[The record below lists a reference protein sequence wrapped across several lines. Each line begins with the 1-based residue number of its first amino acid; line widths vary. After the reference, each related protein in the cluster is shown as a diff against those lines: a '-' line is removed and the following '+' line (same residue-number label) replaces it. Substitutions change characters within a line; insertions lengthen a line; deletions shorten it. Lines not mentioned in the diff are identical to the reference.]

1 MSNGAGVIS
10 IDFEEQVVIVAEDG
24 DRRVIPLASPEAF
37 AAASRAWLR
46 CGWDVK
52 HAYTFSWLGR
62 PIIQL
67 PEDMVRAQE
76 AIFAVKPDLIIETGI
91 AHGGSLIFYA
101 SLCKAMGRGRVIGV
115 DIEIRPHN
123 RTAIEAHEL
132 FDYITLYE
140 GNSTDPQIVS
150 KVSADAE
157 GAETVMV
164 FLDSNHTKAHVLAE
178 LAAYAPLVSVGSYV
192 VAADGIM
199 EQLVGAP
206 RSSPDWGTDNPRQAA
221 IEYTAANPNYVISQ
235 PDLTFNEGNVST
247 PVTYWPDGW
256 IKRVD

>member
-1 MSNGAGVIS
+1 MIS
-10 IDFEEQVVIVAEDG
+10 IDFEAQVVIVEEG
-24 DRRVIPLASPEAF
+24 EDRRVVPLASPEAF

-76 AIFAVKPDLIIETGI
+76 AIYNVKPDLIIETGI

-101 SLCKAMGRGRVIGV
+101 SLCKAMGCGRVVGIDV
-115 DIEIRPHN
+115 DIRPHN
-123 RTAIEAHEL
+123 RTAIESHEL
-132 FDYITLYE
+132 FEYITLYE
-140 GNSTDPQIVS
+140 GSSTDPAVIE
-150 KVSADAE
+150 KIAAE
-157 GAETVMV
+157 ANQAGTVMV

-178 LAAYAPLVSVGSYV
+178 LAAYAPLVSVGSYI

-221 IEYTAANPNYVISQ
+221 IEFTAENPNFMISQ
-235 PDLTFNEGNVST
+235 PDFTFNEGQVSG

-256 IKRVD
+256 IRRVS